1 MLAALQTSTWAYPAL
16 EALHVIGIALL
27 VGNLVALEVR
37 VFGRA
42 AALPVADLARLSLT
56 IALCGFALAAG
67 TGALMFATQARELL
81 ANNAFLTKMGLLL
94 AAGLNA
100 WVFHARASL
109 RRLDTQAR
117 LQMAIST
124 ALWVAVIVCGRWI
137 AY

>member
-16 EALHVIGIALL
+16 EALHVMGIALL

-109 RRLDTQAR
+109 RRLDTPAR
-117 LQMAIST
+117 LQMVIST